1 MLLGVNSLLKTT
13 ADAAT
18 MSSKVNDTL
27 DKLGLTGDAINA
39 KIDDVFNKKRI
50 LTKADATER
59 IKDSKWVS
67 HSMMTQSLVY
77 ESGDDMLRF
86 FSSAD
91 LKFEDTSLG
100 GNFVINPRPQ
110 FTRYAD
116 PRAKGIM
123 SDTKDVSVAEDK
135 GRFGMGHYYAEA
147 IDDTHQT
154 IHMRFGIPEFNSLL
168 GYVRNFYNNDL
179 NRLATRGR
187 VTPGIEDFL
196 YYATKLVVGWQFKA
210 LHLVEYGL
218 KTIVNFFGFIMKIPG
233 SKYYYVRPTMV
244 VYWAAVTNMVNM
256 IASYQGW
263 VGFTGD
269 IKNPDIGPKT
279 RIRSKVSKDDKDSF
293 NYLHGFLPDIFSKT
307 GFIDVYQA
315 ATRAERIR
323 ISVNDDIND
332 SIEKSGSYEDFK
344 KFSMDFLDG
353 KRQYNRANYSGS
365 TLEQAWHS
373 FKNSEYGSSKSND
386 IDDILSTEKSIRSS
400 TNESAERQNSTKNPT
415 PHKGQKIDGWIAH
428 LEAVYRDGAEFAT
441 FRVDHTGSVEESFQS
456 STGETDIAQ
465 KFNSAS
471 AQGRAAKYSLFGGN
485 IDSGPID
492 LIKSGLGTIMNAGIS
507 AIPFVGSTIMPMIKA
522 GAGAAYADIP
532 EYWQNSSASMPRM
545 SYTMQLVAPYG
556 NPVSQMINIYIPLCM
571 ILAGAL
577 PLSTGKQSYTAPF
590 LCQVFDQGRC
600 QTRLGIID
608 SLQITR
614 GTSNLGFNKK
624 KQAMAIDV
632 SFTVK
637 DLSTVMHMPIA
648 TGFALDPLEGIFDED
663 TIFTDYISVL
673 ASNNLGKNIYV
684 SQKFNKNLMNRY
696 RQMQQMTSPSFW
708 TGYLHDMTP
717 IGMLDVFFKEADRV

>member
-27 DKLGLTGDAINA
+27 DKIGLTSDAINA
-39 KIDDVFNKKRI
+39 KIDDVFRKKRI
-50 LTKADATER
+50 LTNADATER
-59 IKDSKWVS
+59 IKDSSWVS
-67 HSMMTQSLVY
+67 HSMMTRSLTY
-77 ESGDDMLRF
+77 EAGDDMLRF

-154 IHMRFGIPEFNSLL
+154 IHMRFGIPEFNSML
-168 GYVRNFYNNDL
+168 GYVRNFFNNDL

-187 VTPGIEDFL
+187 VTPGFTDFL
-196 YYATKLVVGWQFKA
+196 YYGSKLIVGWSFKA
-210 LHLVEYGL
+210 LHLVEYAL
-218 KTIVNFFGFIMKIPG
+218 KTISNFFTFIAKVPA

-244 VYWAAVTNMVNM
+244 IYWAAVTNMVNM
-256 IASYQGW
+256 IASYRGW
-263 VGFTGD
+263 TSFTGN
-269 IKNPDIGPKT
+269 ITNPDL
-279 RIRSKVSKDDKDSF
+279 DDKSRIKSEVDQDAA
-293 NYLHGFLPDIFSKT
+293 NYLHEFLPDVFSAT
-307 GFIDVYQA
+307 GFIDVYKA

-323 ISVNDDIND
+323 MSVNDDINTAM
-332 SIEKSGSYEDFK
+332 ENSGSIEDFK
-344 KFSMDFLDG
+344 RFSQDFLDG

-365 TLEQAWHS
+365 TLEEAWAS
-373 FKNSEYGSSKSND
+373 FMDSGYGKPSEGDSD
-386 IDDILSTEKSIRSS
+386 TILSNEKAMRSS
-400 TNESAERQNSTKNPT
+400 SNESAERQDPTKGPV
-415 PHKGQKIDGWIAH
+415 PHSAQNIDGWGKHMKAIFK
-428 LEAVYRDGAEFAT
+428 DGAEFAT

-471 AQGRAAKYSLFGGN
+471 AQGRAAKFSLFGGN
-485 IDSGPID
+485 IDGGPLD
-492 LIKSGLGTIMNAGIS
+492 AVKNGLGSIIEGGIS
-507 AIPFVGSTIMPMIKA
+507 GIPFIGSTIMPMLKA

-556 NPVSQMINIYIPLCM
+556 NPLSQMINIYIPLCM

-577 PLSTGKQSYTAPF
+577 PLSTGKQSYTSPF

-614 GTSNLGFNKK
+614 GVSNLGFNKK

-637 DLSTVMHMPIA
+637 DLSTVLHMPIA

-684 SQKFNKNLMNRY
+684 AQKFSKRLMTRY
-696 RQMQQMTSPSFW
+696 RQIQQMGSPSFW
-708 TGYLHDMTP
+708 SGYLHDMTP
-717 IGMLDVFFKEADRV
+717 IGLLDVFFKEADRS

>member
-13 ADAAT
+13 TDAAT

-27 DKLGLTGDAINA
+27 DKIGLTSDAINA
-39 KIDDVFNKKRI
+39 KIDDVFRKKRI
-50 LTKADATER
+50 LTNADATER
-59 IKDSKWVS
+59 IKDSSWVS
-67 HSMMTQSLVY
+67 HSMMTRSLTY
-77 ESGDDMLRF
+77 EAGDDMLRF

-116 PRAKGIM
+116 PRAKGLM

-154 IHMRFGIPEFNSLL
+154 IHMRFGIPEFNSLV
-168 GYVRNFYNNDL
+168 GYVRNFFNNDL

-187 VTPGIEDFL
+187 ISPGISDFL
-196 YYATKLVVGWQFKA
+196 YYASKLVVGWPFRA

-218 KTIVNFFGFIMKIPG
+218 KTISNFFSFIMKVPG

-244 VYWAAVTNMVNM
+244 MYWAAVTNMVNM
-256 IASYQGW
+256 IASYRGW
-263 VGFTGD
+263 MSVTGK
-269 IKNPDIGPKT
+269 IKDPALDPKT
-279 RIRSKVSKDDKDSF
+279 RVKSSMDKDEANF
-293 NYLHGFLPDIFSKT
+293 LHTHLPDIFSET
-307 GFIDVYQA
+307 GFIDVYKA

-323 ISVNDDIND
+323 ISVNEEIHTGL
-332 SIEKSGSYEDFK
+332 EKANTDEDFK
-344 KFSMDFLDG
+344 KFTMDFLDG
-353 KRQYNRANYSGS
+353 KRSYNDAKYSGN
-365 TLEQAWHS
+365 TLERAWDS
-373 FKNSEYGSSKSND
+373 FASSGYGKVEDGDSDN
-386 IDDILSTEKSIRSS
+386 ILSNEKAMRSS
-400 TNESAERQNSTKNPT
+400 ANESAERQNPTKDPT
-415 PHKGQKIDGWIAH
+415 KHSSQKIDSWTKH
-428 LEAVYRDGAEFAT
+428 MEAVFRDGAEFAT

-471 AQGRAAKYSLFGGN
+471 AQGRAAKFSLFGGN
-485 IDSGPID
+485 VDGGPID
-492 LIKSGLGTIMNAGIS
+492 VIKNGLGSIIDGGIQG
-507 AIPFVGSTIMPMIKA
+507 IPFVGDTIMGLLKS
-522 GAGAAYADIP
+522 GGGAAYADIP

-577 PLSTGKQSYTAPF
+577 PLSTGKQSYTSPF

-614 GTSNLGFNKK
+614 GVSNLGFNKK
-624 KQAMAIDV
+624 KQAMAVDV

-684 SQKFNKNLMNRY
+684 SQKFNKRLMARY
-696 RQMQQMTSPSFW
+696 RQIQQQTSSSFW
-708 TGYLHDMTP
+708 AGYVHDMTP
-717 IGMLDVFFKEADRV
+717 LGLFDILFKESSRA

>member
-1 MLLGVNSLLKTT
+1 MLLGVNSLLKTVSN
-13 ADAAT
+13 AST
-18 MSSKVNDTL
+18 MSSRINDTL
-27 DKLGLTGDAINA
+27 DNIGLTNDAINA
-39 KIDDVFNKKRI
+39 KIEDVFRKDRI
-50 LTKADATER
+50 LTSADSTEK
-59 IKDSKWVS
+59 IKDSSWVS
-67 HSMMTQSLVY
+67 HSMMTRSLTY

-123 SDTKDVSVAEDK
+123 SDTKDVSVSEDR

-154 IHMRFGIPEFNSLL
+154 IHMRFGIPEFNSML
-168 GYVRNFYNNDL
+168 GYVRNFFNNDL
-179 NRLATRGR
+179 NRLATKGR
-187 VTPGIEDFL
+187 VSPNISDFL
-196 YYATKLVVGWQFKA
+196 YYGSKLIVGWGFKA
-210 LHLVEYGL
+210 LHLVEYAL
-218 KTIVNFFGFIMKIPG
+218 KTITNFFGFISKIPA
-233 SKYYYVRPTMV
+233 SKYYYLRPTMV
-244 VYWAAVTNMVNM
+244 IYWATVTNMVNM
-256 IASYQGW
+256 IASYRGW
-263 VGFTGD
+263 AGFTGNIQNLD
-269 IKNPDIGPKT
+269 IDAKT
-279 RIRSKVSKDDKDSF
+279 RIRSESDGQSND
-293 NYLHGFLPDIFSKT
+293 YLHNFLPDIFSPT

-323 ISVNDDIND
+323 IAVNDEIHTEMESGGDID
-332 SIEKSGSYEDFK
+332 GFK
-344 KFSMDFLDG
+344 KFSEDFLDG
-353 KRQYNRANYSGS
+353 KRQYNRASYAGS
-365 TLEQAWHS
+365 TLEQAWAS
-373 FKNSEYGSSKSND
+373 YMESGYGKSESSGEDN
-386 IDDILSTEKSIRSS
+386 ILSNEKAMRSS
-400 TNESAERQNSTKNPT
+400 SNESAERQDQSKGPT
-415 PHKGQKIDGWIAH
+415 PHSGQDLSGWGKH
-428 LEAVYRDGAEFAT
+428 TEALFRDGAEFAT

-471 AQGRAAKYSLFGGN
+471 AQGRAAKFSLFGGN
-485 IDSGPID
+485 IDGGILD
-492 LIKSGLGTIMNAGIS
+492 TVKNGLGSIIEGGIS
-507 AIPFVGSTIMPMIKA
+507 GIPFIGSTIMPALKA

-577 PLSTGKQSYTAPF
+577 PLSTGKQSYTSPF

-614 GTSNLGFNKK
+614 GVSNLGFNKK

-637 DLSTVMHMPIA
+637 DLSTIMHMPIA

-684 SQKFNKNLMNRY
+684 SQKFNKRLMTRY
-696 RQMQQMTSPSFW
+696 RQIQQMTSPSFW
-708 TGYLHDMTP
+708 AGYLHDMTP
-717 IGMLDVFFKEADRV
+717 IGLLDAFIKESERS